1 MILLSK
7 PHLSKLK
14 MTQSGP
20 SKKPAPA
27 PKEEPKTEL
36 QLRIEQLKKEKPDV
50 YEQYVKAIRQKRP
63 VSVYPDLS
71 VRIG

>member
-1 MILLSK
+1 
-7 PHLSKLK
+7 

-20 SKKPAPA
+20 SKKPAHA
-27 PKEEPKTEL
+27 PKEEPKKTEL
-36 QLRIEQLKKEKPDV
+36 QLRIEKLKTEKPEV